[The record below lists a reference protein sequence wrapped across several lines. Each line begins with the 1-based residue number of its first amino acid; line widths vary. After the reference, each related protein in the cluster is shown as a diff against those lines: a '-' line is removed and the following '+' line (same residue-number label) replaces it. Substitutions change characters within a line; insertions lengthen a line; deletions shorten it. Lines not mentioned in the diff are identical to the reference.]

1 MVKTMK
7 IALFVHY
14 FFPEH
19 FYGTETYTLNL
30 ARTLQSLG
38 HEVTVVSAIPQGE
51 PRREALITRYEY
63 EGVPVVAIDKNY
75 VPHTRVGETYFHEA
89 MRPHLL
95 ELLRALSPDIV
106 HITHLINHTAVLL
119 QAATK
124 LGIPLIGTLT
134 DFFGFCYNNRLE
146 AANGSLCGG
155 PDRWRSNCLACTL
168 KAAASGPRPLP
179 MKLNAV
185 PFGWQLGG
193 AALRVASTLGW
204 PRIPVVDVVVP
215 DIVQRPQVLAHAY
228 QGYDAMIAPTQFLRQ
243 AYVRNGFDEKRL
255 YLSRFGID
263 ISRSAKPCRAPSEP
277 LTIGFIGQIAPHKG
291 TSLIVQAAR
300 SMPTGSVRLLIYGR
314 ADQDA
319 NYMRALRKAAGPE
332 TVFRGTFPPERMASV
347 LAEIDVLA
355 IPSTWY
361 ENSPLVLLNA
371 LATHTPVLV
380 SDVQGLTE
388 FLVEGR
394 NGWSFR
400 RGDLEDLKRVV
411 AKLAANPAATRAAS
425 LTTDY
430 DRTTLSMALEAVS
443 IYDRSIGVSR
453 IANRRSA

>member
-1 MVKTMK
+1 MK
-7 IALFVHY
+7 IALFVHC

-19 FYGTETYTLNL
+19 FYGTETYTLDL

-38 HEVTVVSAIPQGE
+38 HEVTVVSGIFQGE
-51 PRREALITRYEY
+51 PRREALITRYEH

-75 VPHTRVGETYFHEA
+75 VPHTRVRETYFHEA
-89 MRPHLL
+89 MRLHLL
-95 ELLRALSPDIV
+95 ELLRELSPDVV
-106 HITHLINHTAVLL
+106 HVTHLINHTAVLL
-119 QAATK
+119 QAAVK
-124 LGIPLIGTLT
+124 LDIPLVGTLT

-146 AANGSLCGG
+146 AANGSLCAG
-155 PDRWRSNCLACTL
+155 PDRSRSNCLACFL
-168 KAAASGPRPLP
+168 KAAAFGGASRA

-193 AALRVASTLGW
+193 AALRAASALGW
-204 PRIPVVDVVVP
+204 PRIPAADLVVP
-215 DIVQRPQVLAHAY
+215 DIVQRPQVLARAY

-243 AYVRNGFDEKRL
+243 AYIRNGFDGQRL

-263 ISRSAKPCRAPSEP
+263 ISRSAKPHRAPSEP
-277 LTIGFIGQIAPHKG
+277 LTIGFIGQIAAHKG
-291 TSLIVQAAR
+291 ASLIVRAAR

-319 NYMRALRKAAGPE
+319 DYMRALREAAGPE

-380 SDVQGLTE
+380 SGVQGLTE

-411 AKLAANPAATRAAS
+411 AKLTANPTATRAAS

-430 DRTTLSMALEAVS
+430 DRTTQSMALEAVS
-443 IYDRSIGVSR
+443 IYERTVGVSR
-453 IANRRSA
+453 IANRRSP